1 MVKNSLGEANI
12 HVIFIC
18 FVSEVKNMLG
28 SLLLKTSL
36 FKSIKILVVSF
47 QINFYLILDPKIDEK
62 GCWKNHEK
70 TMTTKMAKKS
80 NPGEEV
86 RGGVNHSSREVGGSW
101 KVELD
106 G

>member
-1 MVKNSLGEANI
+1 MDFNEKWEMVKNSLGEANI

-47 QINFYLILDPKIDEK
+47 QINFYVIMEPKSMKK
-62 GCWKNHEK
+62 G
-70 TMTTKMAKKS
+70 
-80 NPGEEV
+80 
-86 RGGVNHSSREVGGSW
+86 VG
-101 KVELD
+101 K
-106 G
+106 